1 MRYEMKLD
9 GVWEISISL
18 GRETLISVTTPLTVV
33 DFAAAT
39 TQQRCAI
46 FDRSAR
52 SPFLAAPPFR
62 CPLSEPSVPSLFTS

>member
-1 MRYEMKLD
+1 MGDLDIPRARDINTRYD
-9 GVWEISISL
+9 
-18 GRETLISVTTPLTVV
+18 PLTVAG
-33 DFAAAT
+33 FAVAT